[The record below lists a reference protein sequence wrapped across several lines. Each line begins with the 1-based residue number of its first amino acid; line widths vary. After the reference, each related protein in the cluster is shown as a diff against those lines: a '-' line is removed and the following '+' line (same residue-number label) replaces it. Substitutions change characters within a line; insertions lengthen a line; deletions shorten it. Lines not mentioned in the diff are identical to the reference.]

1 MHSNSRYRFVIFL
14 SIILV
19 RIAVG
24 VLWASAGPL
33 LPLIIQE
40 YDLSRSIAG
49 WYAAIAPLGIAAVSL
64 PVNSLVSRF
73 GLKRIFT
80 IGSFLLAIGVFAF
93 VTSDYFALL
102 FFRVAFAVGT
112 AIIIPVATAIT
123 AEWFNDRELPVVN
136 GIGMSFVNIGNGI
149 AFAITIPIAN
159 ALAWNA
165 PVFIYGAFA
174 LVGAISWL
182 ILGKEPENKPEEVE
196 PGVNRV
202 LEKRP
207 DLSVRKILTNKVALL
222 MTLSVTVAWALGNAV
237 GSWLPDYYYSVF
249 GIPLDQASSIL
260 TIATIGGTAASIIGG
275 ILSNRLGRRRPF
287 VIAAGVG
294 TGLAAL
300 FIVLFNNPVAIYAG
314 VFIFGIFSGI
324 CVSSWF
330 TIPMEIPGMSVRSGV
345 IVIAMMQVGGNLG
358 NFISPLV
365 VGALVDST
373 GSYLPGFLTFIILSF
388 GMLIAGLL
396 LPETG
401 PATRN
406 QP

>member
-1 MHSNSRYRFVIFL
+1 MQSNNRYRFVIFI

-19 RIAVG
+19 RLSVG
-24 VLWASAGPL
+24 ILWASAGPL

-40 YDLSRSIAG
+40 FELSRTVAG
-49 WYAAIAPLGIAAVSL
+49 WYASIAPLAIAAVSL
-64 PVNSLVSRF
+64 PVNFLVSRF
-73 GLKRIFT
+73 GLKRMFT
-80 IGSFLLAIGVFAF
+80 IGAFLLAMGVFAF
-93 VTSDYFALL
+93 FTSEYFPLL
-102 FFRVAFAVGT
+102 IFRACFAVGT

-136 GIGMSFVNIGNGI
+136 GIGMSFINIGNGI
-149 AFAITIPIAN
+149 AFAVTIPIAG

-165 PVFIYGAFA
+165 PIIIYGAFA
-174 LVGAISWL
+174 LVGALSWL
-182 ILGKEPENKPEEVE
+182 ILGRDSRTVPAETETD
-196 PGVNRV
+196 VNQV
-202 LEKRP
+202 LEKRS
-207 DLSVRKILTNKVALL
+207 DLSFRQILKNRAAWM

-249 GIPLDQASSIL
+249 NIPLDKASSIL
-260 TIATIGGTAASIIGG
+260 TIATIGGTCASIAGG
-275 ILSNRLGRRRPF
+275 ILSNRLGRRKPF
-287 VIAAGVG
+287 MIAAGVG

-300 FIVLFNNPVAIYAG
+300 LAILFNNTAAIYTG
-314 VFIFGIFSGI
+314 VALFGIFGGI

-330 TIPMEIPGMSVRSGV
+330 TIPMEIPGMSVHSGV

-373 GSYLPGFLTFIILSF
+373 GSYLPGFLTFIVLSF
-388 GMLIAGLL
+388 GMMIAGLL

-401 PATRN
+401 PAARRI
-406 QP
+406 Q

>member
-1 MHSNSRYRFVIFL
+1 MQSINRYRFVIFI

-19 RIAVG
+19 RLSVG
-24 VLWASAGPL
+24 ILWASAGPL

-49 WYAAIAPLGIAAVSL
+49 WYASIAPLAIAAVSL
-64 PVNSLVSRF
+64 PVNALVSRF
-73 GLKRIFT
+73 GLKKMFT
-80 IGSFLLAIGVFAF
+80 IGSFLLAMGVFAF
-93 VTSDYFALL
+93 FTTGYFPLL
-102 FFRVAFAVGT
+102 FFRACFAVGT

-136 GIGMSFVNIGNGI
+136 GIGMSFINIGNGI
-149 AFAITIPIAN
+149 AFAVTIPIAN
-159 ALAWNA
+159 ILTWDA
-165 PVFIYGAFA
+165 PIIIYGAFA
-174 LVGAISWL
+174 LLGAVSWI
-182 ILGKEPENKPEEVE
+182 ILGREPETRPTETG
-196 PGVNRV
+196 PGVNQV
-202 LEKRP
+202 LEKRLG
-207 DLSVRKILTNKVALL
+207 LSFRKILTNRVALL
-222 MTLSVTVAWALGNAV
+222 MTLSVTVAWALGNAI

-249 GIPLDQASSIL
+249 NIPLEKASAIL
-260 TIATIGGTAASIIGG
+260 TIATIGSTIASIAGG

-287 VIAAGVG
+287 MIIAGLG

-300 FIVLFNNPVAIYAG
+300 FAVLFNNPAAIYAG
-314 VFIFGIFSGI
+314 VTLFGIFGGI

-373 GSYLPGFLTFIILSF
+373 GSYLPGFLTFIVLSF
-388 GMLIAGLL
+388 GMMVAGLL

-401 PATRN
+401 PAARK
-406 QP
+406 